1 MRQNSKG
8 NFPVDQNDRSA
19 SSARLMSSGL
29 QFSLLYFMS
38 GVGVGRDRYGPF
50 EVRGTPGP
58 AAPPAAEDEEEEEEE
73 EEEEADVR

>member
-38 GVGVGRDRYGPF
+38 GVGVGRDR
-50 EVRGTPGP
+50 
-58 AAPPAAEDEEEEEEE
+58 
-73 EEEEADVR
+73 